1 MKEIL
6 SFLTDLAA
14 NNQREW
20 MDGQKPRYQAAR
32 KEFEGM
38 VKEFLLKMP
47 EFDPSVAGLES
58 KHCMF
63 RINRDIRFSANKD
76 PYKNNFGT
84 FIAPGGKGVV
94 SAGYYLHVQP
104 GQSFVGGGLYMPP
117 ADILKK
123 VRQEIDYNAEEMRH
137 IIGDKSFQSQFNGL
151 EGEQLS
157 RAPKGYSPDHPDIDL
172 LKYKS
177 FVATRPLKVE
187 NMSKE
192 ELVKASLEAFQ
203 ALAPLIRFLN
213 VAIA

>member
-1 MKEIL
+1 MTEIL
-6 SFLTDLAA
+6 SFLSELSE
-14 NNQREW
+14 NNNKEW
-20 MDGQKPRYQAAR
+20 MDGQKPRYQKAR
-32 KEFEGM
+32 KSFEEI
-38 VKEFLLKMP
+38 VKEFLQKIP
-47 EFDPSVAGLES
+47 EFDPSIAGLES

-84 FIAPGGKGVV
+84 FIAAGGKGSI
-94 SAGYYLHVQP
+94 SAGYYLHIQP

-123 VRQEIDYNAEEMRH
+123 VRQEIDYNADELRH
-137 IIGDKSFQSQFNGL
+137 IIGEKSFQTQFGGM

-172 LKYKS
+172 LRFKS
-177 FVATRPLKVE
+177 FVATKKLAVE
-187 NMSKE
+187 GMNTE
-192 ELVKASLEAFQ
+192 DVVKTSLEAFQ
-203 ALAPLIRFLN
+203 ALAPLVRFLN

>member
-1 MKEIL
+1 MTEIL
-6 SFLTDLAA
+6 SFLSELSE
-14 NNQREW
+14 NNNKVW
-20 MDGQKPRYQAAR
+20 MDGQKPRYQKAR
-32 KEFEGM
+32 KSFEEI
-38 VKEFLLKMP
+38 VKEFLQKIP
-47 EFDPSVAGLES
+47 EFDPSIAGLES

-84 FIAPGGKGVV
+84 FIAPGGKGSI
-94 SAGYYLHVQP
+94 SAGYYLHIQP

-123 VRQEIDYNAEEMRH
+123 VRQEIDYNADELRH
-137 IIGDKSFQSQFNGL
+137 IIGEKSFQSQFGAM

-172 LKYKS
+172 LRFKS
-177 FVATRPLKVE
+177 FVATKKLVVE
-187 NMSKE
+187 GMNTE
-192 ELVKASLEAFQ
+192 DVVKTSLEVFQ
-203 ALAPLIRFLN
+203 ALAPLVRFLN